1 MEYSIQKLAAMSG
14 VTTRTLRYYDQIGLL
29 KPLRISSSGYRIYGS
44 AQVDQLQQ
52 ILFYR
57 ELGFPLEEIRR
68 LVTDPGYDRRQAME
82 ALLHA
87 LRADQARL
95 ERLIENLTKTI
106 ESEDREERMKDTEKF
121 AAFRRR
127 MAEENEA
134 RYGEELKRRYGA
146 ETMKKSNDKWMNMTK
161 EQYERMQQMAK
172 EIHDGLEAAVEAGEA
187 PKGQEGHRL
196 AALHKE
202 WLGFTWP
209 SYSAEA
215 HQGLAESYV
224 QDERFR
230 AYYDSR
236 IEGCAAFLRDAVK
249 SWLGSMTREEG

>member
-29 KPLRISSSGYRIYGS
+29 KPLRISSSGYRVYGPE
-44 AQVDQLQQ
+44 QVDRLQQ

-68 LVTDPGYDRRQAME
+68 LVTDPGYDRRRAME
-82 ALLHA
+82 ELLHA
-87 LRADQARL
+87 LRADRTRL
-95 ERLIENLTKTI
+95 GVLIKNLTKTI
-106 ESEDREERMKDTEKF
+106 ESEDRKERMNDTEKF
-121 AAFRRR
+121 AGFKRR

-146 ETMKKSNDKWMNMTK
+146 ETMKKSNDKWMSMTK
-161 EQYERMQQMAK
+161 EQYERMQRLAD
-172 EIHDGLEAAVEAGEA
+172 EILAGLEAAVRAGEDPA
-187 PKGQEGHRL
+187 GEEGRRL

-202 WLGFTWP
+202 WLCFTWP
-209 SYSAEA
+209 SYSAKA
-215 HQGLAESYV
+215 HRGLAEGYV

-230 AYYDSR
+230 AYYDR
-236 IEGCAAFLRDAVK
+236 QVNGCAAFLRDAVR
-249 SWLGSMTREEG
+249 SWLETA